1 MNLRRILN
9 ALSEQTDPIM
19 DIPGE
24 TFTSG
29 PFEGQPKVAGKLDI
43 LRDNEPYVGEVDG
56 DDMFPIDEDGDG
68 QLDLPGEPCPPGSP
82 CAEEHCPDSPS
93 GCNVDSSGNVYT
105 LQEVPIPGTP
115 PPGTWMV
122 LVLTTPD
129 GEQYAYTGANP
140 AYPDGGGWFMII
152 DGELS
157 GVAPNPNVTGG
168 YMLWYNGTWYYPNT
182 NIDGFNFPY
191 GPWVGPDGSRIP
203 DSNSPIL
210 NPNVW
215 TLNFSKPD
223 QPQQNTFYVRP
234 MTPFGD
240 DGEWGVEF
248 GISLPLPGGDH
259 GHWEQHLEAWDGIAQ
274 WFWEQYGYIP
284 TPVPSGYEP
293 GPWYDGEWP
302 PAEDEVG

>member
-115 PPGTWMV
+115 PPGTWLV

-140 AYPDGGGWFMII
+140 AYPDGGGWFLITTFCSFSNCLLI
-152 DGELS
+152 VNLLIAHPSNPFIKLS
-157 GVAPNPNVTGG
+157 PSVP
-168 YMLWYNGTWYYPNT
+168 
-182 NIDGFNFPY
+182 
-191 GPWVGPDGSRIP
+191 GS
-203 DSNSPIL
+203 
-210 NPNVW
+210 
-215 TLNFSKPD
+215 
-223 QPQQNTFYVRP
+223 
-234 MTPFGD
+234 
-240 DGEWGVEF
+240 
-248 GISLPLPGGDH
+248 PLP
-259 GHWEQHLEAWDGIAQ
+259 
-274 WFWEQYGYIP
+274 
-284 TPVPSGYEP
+284 PVLVVTHCSLS
-293 GPWYDGEWP
+293 
-302 PAEDEVG
+302 ASL